1 MTTPNTT
8 NSANMNNVSNLKAT
22 APQGQGATPDQSFAT
37 TTAPSTTNHY
47 QSTQSSSTKDKLPH
61 TSTDPTTASDASS
74 TSKIAGDLKGMAQGV
89 VGSVQAAVGTTFGQK
104 GMADKGFEKMSEED
118 ARLAA
123 KSGKP
128 PVGTEQRSKVLD
140 AGQVGAT
147 ETEKRV

>member
-1 MTTPNTT
+1 
-8 NSANMNNVSNLKAT
+8 MNNASNLQAT

-37 TTAPSTTNHY
+37 TAPSTTNY
-47 QSTQSSSTKDKLPH
+47 QSTQSSSTKDKLPP

-89 VGSVQAAVGTTFGQK
+89 VGSLQAAVGTTFGQK

-140 AGQVGAT
+140 AGQVGGT